1 MIKMKNNKKKF
12 NINKAVD
19 STVDFLTKDIP
30 ENKIVIPKNI
40 EFITTVVS
48 ILIFFALF
56 MLLLKLTFN
65 GNEENIPKS
74 YHSYPQLSIEEYKNI
89 VNEYGDKAT
98 LLVKDYMLNNNNSIP
113 NFDDIAS
120 DIIIDDYHV
129 SCRDR
134 IINRDGSIYLSDC
147 FIRGYYGNYDY
158 QYGSI
163 KD

>member
-1 MIKMKNNKKKF
+1 MIKMDNNKKKF

-19 STVDFLTKDIP
+19 STVAFLTKDIP
-30 ENKIVIPKNI
+30 DDKIFIPKNI

-48 ILIFFALF
+48 ILIFFGLF
-56 MLLLKLTFN
+56 MLLLKFTFN
-65 GNEENIPKS
+65 GNEDNIPKS
-74 YHSYPQLSIEEYKNI
+74 YHSYPQLSIVEYKNI

-98 LLVKDYMLNNNNSIP
+98 LLVKDYMLNNNSIP

-120 DIIIDDYHV
+120 DIILDDYHV
-129 SCRDR
+129 SCRNR
-134 IINRDGSIYLSDC
+134 IVNSDGSIYLSDC